1 MAAVARV
8 SADMPRE
15 RDYAKE
21 YRDFHGKPEQV
32 AARSNRNKARRY
44 MEKRGAV
51 HKGDG
56 RDVDHRDSNPMNN
69 KPSNL
74 RVQSKSRNRSRNG
87 K

>member
-1 MAAVARV
+1 
-8 SADMPRE
+8 MPR
-15 RDYAKE
+15 DYKKE
-21 YRDFHGKPEQV
+21 YEDFHGKPGQI

-44 MEKRGAV
+44 MEKNGRV

-69 KPSNL
+69 RPSNL
-74 RVQSKSRNRSRNG
+74 RVQSKTKNRSRNG

>member
-1 MAAVARV
+1 MA
-8 SADMPRE
+8 

-32 AARSNRNKARRY
+32 AARSNRNKARRS
-44 MEKRGAV
+44 METLGKV
-51 HKGDG
+51 QKGDG